1 MCLCNEYLWSLSMIR
16 NNGHIKSYGIQ
27 YWLEKKLIIPDD
39 TPQLNILFAW
49 FRLKI
54 LTYILHLLLKREICK
69 GEDEEKHRL
78 VIFFLQFYPIT
89 KIDCSLAWKQ

>member
-1 MCLCNEYLWSLSMIR
+1 MVYNIGL
-16 NNGHIKSYGIQ
+16 
-27 YWLEKKLIIPDD
+27 KKLIIPDD

-54 LTYILHLLLKREICK
+54 LTYTLHLLLKREICK